1 MPVVGNFNP
10 HYNLCCHVD
19 RKRKAP
25 FQEAL
30 DSDMSLLQHSW
41 VSTLF
46 YYHTSGSGERF
57 LSPRGASTVSC
68 SLLTQ
73 SLLHVRIQKL
83 SRRYTYSIRTHSW
96 QFLLRKTVRV
106 AVRLPCTVFFSAQKK
121 KKPSPLW
128 AVACAVAFARAH
140 TQTPVVYATHP
151 STCTRQEVHRLGY
164 KGSQPARSDT
174 PYLWCRG
181 FVFAPSGVQFVAL
194 YYAVFGWWALSTR
207 NFSSP
212 SFALAATKRS

>member
-1 MPVVGNFNP
+1 
-10 HYNLCCHVD
+10 
-19 RKRKAP
+19 
-25 FQEAL
+25 
-30 DSDMSLLQHSW
+30 MSLLQHSW

-96 QFLLRKTVRV
+96 QFLLRNTVRV

-164 KGSQPARSDT
+164 KGSQPARSGT
-174 PYLWCRG
+174 PYLW
-181 FVFAPSGVQFVAL
+181 APRLRICA
-194 YYAVFGWWALSTR
+194 FGCSSCSLVLCCIWLVSTR

-212 SFALAATKRS
+212 SLCSAHNQNAAKNKNEVCVEHVGWADRALRAGDFRF